1 MLTVV
6 LPTIS
11 VGRGT
16 WNSTELQMQ
25 SLMVQEAE
33 ALDWLMATGLQGWLD
48 VHANASLQQSLHD
61 FGILWLASLVT
72 AVCVFLAARMLL
84 LLRLASR
91 AGSHLYE
98 WLLPSAKHALRL
110 AAAERRRAAAVTIV
124 ACTSLGQTARAAGTR
139 RRALMEGI
147 VEALRVEREAHK
159 RCDFAAPLISLP
171 LA

>member
-1 MLTVV
+1 
-6 LPTIS
+6 
-11 VGRGT
+11 
-16 WNSTELQMQ
+16 MQ